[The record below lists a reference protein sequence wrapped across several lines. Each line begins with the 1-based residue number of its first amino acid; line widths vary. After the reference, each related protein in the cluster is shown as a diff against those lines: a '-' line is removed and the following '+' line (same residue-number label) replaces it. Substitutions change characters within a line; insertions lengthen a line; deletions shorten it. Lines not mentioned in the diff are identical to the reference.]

1 MSGNG
6 KGKSSGGRGQNSNKN
21 SGGNQNPPE
30 PTLVSGWEYHTYA
43 QRQPDRYVYIG
54 KDEDTREPEF
64 LDYGPKSAR
73 R

>member
-6 KGKSSGGRGQNSNKN
+6 KGKNRGGNNKSGG
-21 SGGNQNPPE
+21 SGGYSNPPPQ
-30 PTLVSGWEYHTYA
+30 PTIVSGYQYHQYA
-43 QRQPDRYVYIG
+43 QSQPDRYVYIG